1 MIAWVCPADTVRSTP
16 RRISRLPSRP
26 SGPGAGSATLT
37 CRSRIS
43 RVAITYLLIVGCGRG
58 GAERDVDVAVL
69 DLHRVDGHGLGGG
82 RPGRAAG
89 AQVETRPVQPAFHRV
104 VVDLALGQR
113 DLLVRAHVVQ
123 GEHLIAGAH
132 HGDRHAVDLH
142 PEAAVVGHVGQ
153 RAGPDELRGLVHRR
167 TSPAPAA
174 SSASMATVMR
184 SRSSGTAI
192 LAISSPKK
200 PRMTSRRA
208 SSSGM
213 PRAIR

>member
-43 RVAITYLLIVGCGRG
+43 RVAITSLLIVGCGRAG
-58 GAERDVDVAVL
+58 AAERDVDVAVL

-82 RPGRAAG
+82 GPGRAAG

-113 DLLVRAHVVQ
+113 DLLVRAHVVER
-123 GEHLIAGAH
+123 EHLAADAH

-142 PEAAVVGHVGQ
+142 PEGALVGHVGQ
-153 RAGPDELRGLVHRR
+153 RAGPDELCGLAHRL
-167 TSPAPAA
+167 TLPAA
-174 SSASMATVMR
+174 SSASMASVIR
-184 SRSSGTAI
+184 SRNSGTPI

-200 PRMTSRRA
+200 PRITSRRA